1 MPNVTSET
9 VEETIVFGGF
19 TATVGCYCWLLL
31 LLATCYCAPNA
42 AADNRMPYLLL
53 LLVDR
58 TSNKST
64 CRQLAALLLLLV
76 SRLTTKSTCRQQNTM
91 PLKDEHVPEL
101 HGKMLNVT
109 SETVE
114 KTIVFGGFTATAG
127 CYCHLL
133 PATCAPNAAADN
145 RMPYL
150 LLLLVN
156 RTSNKSTCRQQ
167 NTLPLKDELAP
178 ESPPKAPADSKTPC
192 H

>member
-1 MPNVTSET
+1 MDQDALPPTPTCEPHQQQKHLP
-9 VEETIVFGGF
+9 GLP
-19 TATVGCYCWLLL
+19 TAKHH
-31 LLATCYCAPNA
+31 ATEG
-42 AADNRMPYLLL
+42 
-53 LLVDR
+53 R
-58 TSNKST
+58 TSARK
-64 CRQLAALLLLLV
+64 
-76 SRLTTKSTCRQQNTM
+76 M
-91 PLKDEHVPEL
+91 PK
-101 HGKMLNVT
+101 VT

-145 RMPYL
+145 RLPYL

-156 RTSNKSTCRQQ
+156 RTSNKSTCRACRQQ
-167 NTLPLKDELAP
+167 NTMPLKDELTP